1 MILYVYP
8 MCVLGQ
14 KGIVSRIPKIITE
27 YQKMNMFNGQQ
38 QTDCH
43 VKKCFGMLFFD
54 QRFWIILSVSTN
66 CPILGSKKSSIQYL
80 LMNIL
85 DGFADDGS
93 CYQPCRRMKF
103 NSRRTRIDPRDDR
116 IGIFIQLEEKVSVRE
131 TKFAIDGITL
141 LTRIGGLIGVGKEF
155 LWISVITCGLLK
167 FTFHYR

>member
-1 MILYVYP
+1 MFWDV
-8 MCVLGQ
+8 VLWLS
-14 KGIVSRIPKIITE
+14 K
-27 YQKMNMFNGQQ
+27 
-38 QTDCH
+38 
-43 VKKCFGMLFFD
+43 FD

-93 CYQPCRRMKF
+93 CYQPCKRMKF

-155 LWISVITCGLLK
+155 LWIFVITCGLLK
-167 FTFHYR
+167 FTFHYIKTR